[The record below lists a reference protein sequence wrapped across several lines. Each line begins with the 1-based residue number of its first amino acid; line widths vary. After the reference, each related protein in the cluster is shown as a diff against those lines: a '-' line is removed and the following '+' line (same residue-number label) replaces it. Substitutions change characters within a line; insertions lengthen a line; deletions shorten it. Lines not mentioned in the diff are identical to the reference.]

1 MQPSTPALTLP
12 VVLHALALL
21 ALVQLPPL
29 RLVGRRGRWRRLL
42 LRARV
47 CCLRRWPC
55 RVGLAFRPPPR
66 GLRAG
71 LLAVVPALCSG
82 VRHRR
87 RALALPPPLLL
98 ICPLMLLLLLPVAP
112 LRLLPLS
119 PPPLALLLLPPLL
132 LQPPPLLLLRLPL
145 LLLEPPLLL
154 QVAPMAFLLLALCP
168 PPPTLLFLFL
178 QPPLAPPRLLLFCR
192 CRLPPS
198 LLSGL
203 PGPQC
208 AAAGAAALRY

>member
-42 LRARV
+42 LRARG

-132 LQPPPLLLLRLPL
+132 LQPPPLLLLCLPL
-145 LLLEPPLLL
+145 LLLKPPLLL
-154 QVAPMAFLLLALCP
+154 LVAAPPLLLLTLRPAPAPLLFLLLL
-168 PPPTLLFLFL
+168 
-178 QPPLAPPRLLLFCR
+178 PPLAPLRLLLFCR
-192 CRLPPS
+192 RPS
-198 LLSGL
+198 PALLSRF
-203 PGPQC
+203 PASVRC
-208 AAAGAAALRY
+208 SSSRYNN